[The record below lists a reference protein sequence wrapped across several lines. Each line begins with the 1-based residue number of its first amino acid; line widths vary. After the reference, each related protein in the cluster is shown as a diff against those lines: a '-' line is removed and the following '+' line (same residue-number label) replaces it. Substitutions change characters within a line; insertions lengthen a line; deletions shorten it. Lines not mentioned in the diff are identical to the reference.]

1 MANKEGG
8 GSSDSKLF
16 RIKHEYVLVYSKDI
30 NRIDIKG
37 VAIGNVDR
45 YKLSDEYEKKR
56 GKYYLQKLG
65 MGSIQYSPSLDYP
78 IEISEGNIIFPKDNN
93 NGKKACWRWSKD
105 KLKWGILNG
114 FIEIK
119 KDSKNVWT
127 VYTKQYLNC
136 DNNGN
141 LIERSNRP
149 MGIIDDF
156 SSTQGAKSIK
166 KLIGDVTF
174 SYPKDKNL
182 IKWLIDRYI
191 NVDAIVLDFFAGSGT
206 TGHAVMQL
214 NKEDGGNRK
223 YILCT
228 NNENNICEEV
238 TYQRLKNI
246 QSELPHNLKYF
257 KTDFIP
263 KFSSDEDNI
272 SDKIMEHIRELIE
285 LEYAIEV
292 DGSKYIIISDE
303 EQLDEVI
310 SEIKNCGK
318 LFIKSGIF
326 LTRNHQRL
334 LEEKDVS
341 IIEIPEYYF
350 REELKEI
357 GEL

>member
-1 MANKEGG
+1 MEKRLLIAKELLSYEGIIFISISDIENANLTLLCNSIFGEQNFVANLVWANKEGG

-105 KLKWGILNG
+105 KLKWGIHNG

-127 VYTKQYLNC
+127 VYTKQYLKC

-191 NVDAIVLDFFAGSGT
+191 NVDAIVLDFFAGFRVIIMTQANSQVNT
-206 TGHAVMQL
+206 RVL
-214 NKEDGGNRK
+214 
-223 YILCT
+223 
-228 NNENNICEEV
+228 
-238 TYQRLKNI
+238 
-246 QSELPHNLKYF
+246 ELL
-257 KTDFIP
+257 P
-263 KFSSDEDNI
+263 KF
-272 SDKIMEHIRELIE
+272 KIKKMNRWC
-285 LEYAIEV
+285 AV
-292 DGSKYIIISDE
+292 
-303 EQLDEVI
+303 
-310 SEIKNCGK
+310 
-318 LFIKSGIF
+318 
-326 LTRNHQRL
+326 
-334 LEEKDVS
+334 
-341 IIEIPEYYF
+341 
-350 REELKEI
+350 
-357 GEL
+357 